1 MERKDKKIT
10 KETTEDILRLLEIEG
25 TFKVSENKEEKSIDI
40 IIDTKDSGIVIGR
53 HGDILESLQLILSLA
68 ITKRVGK
75 FIRVSVEVGD
85 YKKNRI
91 EWLRGFAEQTKE
103 KVLEQGREIAV
114 PNLRAW
120 ERRIVHLFLQ
130 DDKEVV
136 SESQGE
142 GRDRVLVIK
151 PRV

>member
-68 ITKRVGK
+68 ITKKVGK